1 MKKKIWI
8 VNFHTAPE
16 RYTLNQRY
24 VKIIPYLVK
33 AGFDVTVVTS
43 SFLRRHNI
51 DLSEGKSFNS
61 KTVDGIPFI
70 FIKTSSYKGN
80 GLGRM
85 WAIFMFSLKFYYMS
99 KKFGVPDI
107 VYHNLHIPF
116 DVPVYFGAKRFKAK
130 YIAEIWDLWPEFFHR
145 MGLISKD
152 HFLMKL
158 AYSVERWIYNKAAK
172 IVFTMEGGVDYL
184 KEKKWDTLNGG
195 EIKLQKVNYI
205 NNGIDLHQFELD
217 RQLFPCSDPLYFDGI
232 LNVVYVGSMHTANNV
247 MQLIKAAEILGEFRH
262 IRFLLYGDGSDR
274 QIMENYCRERNLE
287 NVVFKDKYVP
297 FNQLPDILTRSTL
310 NIMNYQK
317 DFGEYGISAGKL
329 FLYLAAG
336 KPILS
341 NVNVNYCIIEK
352 NNLGVSKN
360 MENANMYAESIMS
373 LLNLDAEEY
382 QRMCI
387 RVKEAANEFD
397 YSKLA
402 NKLIKIFE
410 EKQ

>member
-1 MKKKIWI
+1 M
-8 VNFHTAPE
+8 
-16 RYTLNQRY
+16 
-24 VKIIPYLVK
+24 
-33 AGFDVTVVTS
+33 
-43 SFLRRHNI
+43 
-51 DLSEGKSFNS
+51 
-61 KTVDGIPFI
+61 
-70 FIKTSSYKGN
+70 
-80 GLGRM
+80 
-85 WAIFMFSLKFYYMS
+85 
-99 KKFGVPDI
+99 
-107 VYHNLHIPF
+107 
-116 DVPVYFGAKRFKAK
+116 
-130 YIAEIWDLWPEFFHR
+130 
-145 MGLISKD
+145 
-152 HFLMKL
+152 
-158 AYSVERWIYNKAAK
+158 
-172 IVFTMEGGVDYL
+172 
-184 KEKKWDTLNGG
+184 
-195 EIKLQKVNYI
+195 
-205 NNGIDLHQFELD
+205 
-217 RQLFPCSDPLYFDGI
+217 
-232 LNVVYVGSMHTANNV
+232 
-247 MQLIKAAEILGEFRH
+247 
-262 IRFLLYGDGSDR
+262 
-274 QIMENYCRERNLE
+274 E

-410 EKQ
+410 EK

>member
-24 VKIIPYLVK
+24 IKIIPYLVN

-51 DLSEGKSFNS
+51 DLSEDKTFNS

-80 GLGRM
+80 GFRRM
-85 WAIFMFSLKFYYMS
+85 WAIFTFSLKFYFMG

-107 VYHNLHIPF
+107 VYHNLHVPF
-116 DVPVYFGAKRFKAK
+116 DAPVYFGAKRFKAK
-130 YIAEIWDLWPEFFHR
+130 YIAEVWDLWPEFFHR
-145 MGLISKD
+145 MGLIRKE

-184 KEKKWDTLNGG
+184 KEKKWDRLNGG
-195 EIKLQKVNYI
+195 EIDLQKVNYI
-205 NNGIDLHQFELD
+205 NNGIDLNQFELD
-217 RQLFPCSDPLYFDGI
+217 KQFFPCSDPLFFDGK

-247 MQLIKAAEILGEFRH
+247 MQLIKAAELLVEFSN

-274 QIMENYCRERNLE
+274 QLMENYCLE
-287 NVVFKDKYVP
+287 KKLDNVVFKDKYVP
-297 FNQLPDILTRSTL
+297 FNQLPDMLTRSAL

-317 DFGEYGISAGKL
+317 DFGEFGISAGKL

-352 NNLGVSKN
+352 NNLGISKN
-360 MENANMYAESIMS
+360 MENANMYAESILS
-373 LLNLDAEEY
+373 LLNLNEEEY
-382 QRMCI
+382 QGMCS
-387 RVKEAANEFD
+387 RVKEAAKEFD

-402 NKLIKIFE
+402 DKLIKILE
-410 EKQ
+410 EK